1 MDEDVILILE
11 GNLLGR
17 SLVGLLGLLRAS
29 IYLKMKRYFH
39 VLCEI
44 DDQRTSCMKSP
55 SPWPPTILFVANLLE
70 NTLLH
75 ELMSYYYDPGHF
87 SSANRFRYAGAGS
100 AV

>member
-17 SLVGLLGLLRAS
+17 SLVGLLVLWRAS
-29 IYLKMKRYFH
+29 ICSKMKRYFL

-55 SPWPPTILFVANLLE
+55 SPWPPTILSATNQPE

-75 ELMSYYYDPGHF
+75 ELMSYYYDPGR
-87 SSANRFRYAGAGS
+87 SS
-100 AV
+100 